1 MEFELFPFDNPYRP
15 SAGHPPPHLAGRDK
29 QQAEFDQLLKQDRIL
44 TNLVL
49 TGLRGV
55 GKTVLLDTFKPRA
68 QDAGWLWVGNDL
80 SESASVNESTLALRI
95 IADLAVVT
103 AATPFDVKGQK
114 KPMGF
119 NAPLQLTL
127 GATQGLSYDDLLRR
141 YDQTPGLVSDKIK
154 SVLEFVWGGLKDQG
168 QRVIFSYDEAQ
179 NLADHAEKDQ
189 YPLSV
194 LLDVFQSIQRKGIP
208 FMLVL
213 TGLPMLFPKLVEA
226 RTYAERMFRVMKLDR
241 LTLGESREA
250 VRKPL
255 EKEHC
260 PVSMN
265 AASVDM
271 ICQESGGYPFFI
283 QFICR
288 DVYDIFIS
296 QIRAKR
302 KPSNVPLEPI
312 IKKLDTDFFAGRWAK
327 VTDRQRDLLWVIAS
341 LSNPDGEFTVQ
352 ETVEKAKKA
361 LKKPFSNSHV
371 NQMLATLM
379 AQGLVYQERRGT
391 YLFAV
396 PLMGPF
402 ILRTYEPH

>member
-49 TGLRGV
+49 T
-55 GKTVLLDTFKPRA
+55 
-68 QDAGWLWVGNDL
+68 
-80 SESASVNESTLALRI
+80 VNETTLALRI

-194 LLDVFQSIQRKGIP
+194 LLDVFQSIQRKE
-208 FMLVL
+208 
-213 TGLPMLFPKLVEA
+213 K
-226 RTYAERMFRVMKLDR
+226 RS
-241 LTLGESREA
+241 ESRWRRSTA
-250 VRKPL
+250 
-255 EKEHC
+255 
-260 PVSMN
+260 
-265 AASVDM
+265 
-271 ICQESGGYPFFI
+271 
-283 QFICR
+283 
-288 DVYDIFIS
+288 
-296 QIRAKR
+296 
-302 KPSNVPLEPI
+302 
-312 IKKLDTDFFAGRWAK
+312 
-327 VTDRQRDLLWVIAS
+327 
-341 LSNPDGEFTVQ
+341 LS
-352 ETVEKAKKA
+352 
-361 LKKPFSNSHV
+361 
-371 NQMLATLM
+371 
-379 AQGLVYQERRGT
+379 R
-391 YLFAV
+391 
-396 PLMGPF
+396 
-402 ILRTYEPH
+402 